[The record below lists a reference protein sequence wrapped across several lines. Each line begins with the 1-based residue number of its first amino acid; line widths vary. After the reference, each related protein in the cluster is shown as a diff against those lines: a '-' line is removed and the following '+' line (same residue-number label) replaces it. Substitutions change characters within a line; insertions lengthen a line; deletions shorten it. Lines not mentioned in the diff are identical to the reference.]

1 MERSGC
7 YEKNGSHEFIDA
19 IDGCWKFQ
27 LRLHLYFIMFL
38 HHITRTANKRN

>member
-27 LRLHLYFIMFL
+27 LRLRCIIESYEIDWLQ
-38 HHITRTANKRN
+38 ITGF